1 MTIGTKCELG
11 GFLQF
16 KTEVRGH
23 VQVTP
28 LTRLVFDRHHGY
40 ATTMSKDPLIF
51 RKNDWCEA

>member
-1 MTIGTKCELG
+1 MTIGTKRESE
-11 GFLQF
+11 GFPQF

-40 ATTMSKDPLIF
+40 ATAMREDPLIL
-51 RKNDWCEA
+51 RENKRRDA